1 MILLLWQGLV
11 SGVGSWLCVGDV
23 PLRGLLFFC
32 ASKAA
37 AAGPLTR
44 VMQVMVVILGRV
56 GPLDSL
62 FPFGPEGLEGLV
74 WGVSMVAWWGSYFC
88 LVVLCGFLG
97 EEGLLLRPVW

>member
-1 MILLLWQGLV
+1 M
-11 SGVGSWLCVGDV
+11 CVGDV

-56 GPLDSL
+56 DLLTVCSHL
-62 FPFGPEGLEGLV
+62 GLRDWKG
-74 WGVSMVAWWGSYFC
+74 
-88 LVVLCGFLG
+88 
-97 EEGLLLRPVW
+97 